1 MGQAPASRL
10 SSRRYVVRSL
20 ASGAD
25 ESEGVFGVTEVG
37 GYLQPVPV

>member
-1 MGQAPASRL
+1 M
-10 SSRRYVVRSL
+10 VRSL

-25 ESEGVFGVTEVG
+25 ESEGVVGVAGVG